1 MSKKTKV
8 AIIGVGGISE
18 VHIAGYKANPDV
30 ELYAFCDINEKRLK
44 EKGAKHGITR
54 LFTDEAEMLKALP
67 EIEAVSVC
75 TWNAAHAPCAI
86 MALNAGKHVLCEKP
100 MALNSKQA
108 LEMKAAAEKNGK
120 VLMIGFMR
128 RFGTNMRVLKD
139 FVDAGDFGDIYYAK
153 ARYIRRNGAPGGWF
167 GDKSRSG
174 GGPLIDLGVHIIDM
188 VRYIMGKPQ
197 PVSVYG
203 ATYDKLKNRPDI
215 KKLHAG
221 YTASDAGT
229 DKPKFDVEDMA
240 TALIRFDNGAVL
252 HIEVSFSLNI
262 PQDDEENVEIYGD
275 KAGAVLF
282 PNLTIYT
289 QQNNYLT
296 NVTLAQGVPHEFHSM
311 FEIETAH
318 FIKCV
323 RDGIECINPAE
334 DGVALMKILDAV
346 YESAR
351 TGHEVII
358 K

>member
-54 LFTDEAEMLKALP
+54 LYTDEAEMLKALP
-67 EIEAVSVC
+67 EIGAVSVC

-100 MALNSKQA
+100 MALNAKQA
-108 LEMKAAAEKNGK
+108 EEMKAAAEKNGK

-188 VRYIMGKPQ
+188 VRY
-197 PVSVYG
+197 
-203 ATYDKLKNRPDI
+203 
-215 KKLHAG
+215 
-221 YTASDAGT
+221 
-229 DKPKFDVEDMA
+229 
-240 TALIRFDNGAVL
+240 
-252 HIEVSFSLNI
+252 
-262 PQDDEENVEIYGD
+262 
-275 KAGAVLF
+275 
-282 PNLTIYT
+282 
-289 QQNNYLT
+289 
-296 NVTLAQGVPHEFHSM
+296 
-311 FEIETAH
+311 
-318 FIKCV
+318 
-323 RDGIECINPAE
+323 
-334 DGVALMKILDAV
+334 
-346 YESAR
+346 
-351 TGHEVII
+351 
-358 K
+358 